1 MTMKQRAMQ
10 NINDFNDITEHLKAI
25 IVIVDRYRGDG
36 LQSAL
41 ETHLQKLSESVNASY
56 CLKPLNSSISQKT
69 QGIHEGDRETKGTF
83 ERKAH
88 G

>member
-1 MTMKQRAMQ
+1 MTMKQRAVK
-10 NINDFNDITEHLKAI
+10 NTNDFNDITEHLKAI
-25 IVIVDRYRGDG
+25 IVIVDEYREDG

-41 ETHLQKLSESVNASY
+41 ETHLQELSESVNISY
-56 CLKPLNSSISQKT
+56 WSKPLSSIVSQKT

-83 ERKAH
+83 ERKAR